1 MLRSRNHHEVYA
13 AIGLAAAVCNREI
26 SPHIEDDVERLLRH
40 SSPQVRR
47 GGCALARKLILS
59 SLELGKKVSLL
70 LLETLRDGT
79 ATVLMTAAAAVL
91 DCAVVYPHLFVNGIP
106 LLFGLLDSKNNWL
119 VIKALQA
126 LCALLETEKRLYSK
140 LAPKLLQL
148 ADSVSVAS
156 VESEIHKHIALY
168 FGNVAALVGKTKD
181 KIMSYLE
188 SSDANIRYIG
198 LVILKHFLKAHKSLL
213 VLYKDKLLQMLPSG
227 DKITRLRI
235 LEIIGESVRRRL
247 TRSAA
252 RKQQRRSSTD
262 L

>member
-13 AIGLAAAVCNREI
+13 AIGLAAAVCNRDI

-47 GGCALARKLILS
+47 GGCALARKVILS
-59 SLELGKKVSLL
+59 SLELGKKVSRQ
-70 LLETLRDGT
+70 LLETLKDGT
-79 ATVLMTAAAAVL
+79 ATVLMTAAASVL

-126 LCALLETEKRLYSK
+126 LCVLLETEKRLYAR
-140 LAPKLLQL
+140 LTPKLLQL
-148 ADSVSVAS
+148 ADSAGVAS

-168 FGNVAALVGKTKD
+168 FGNVGVLIGKTKD
-181 KIMSYLE
+181 KTMSYLE

-198 LVILKHFLKAHKSLL
+198 LVILKHLLKPHKSLL
-213 VLYKDKLLQMLPSG
+213 ILYKDKLLQMLSSG
-227 DKITRLRI
+227 DKTTRLRI
-235 LEIIGESVRRRL
+235 LEIISESVHRHL
-247 TRSAA
+247 TYSAA
-252 RKQQRRSSTD
+252 KKR
-262 L
+262 